1 MLFDRRKDLPVIPNQ
16 KKKGAKKMPVP
27 KENTCV
33 LVNFNPVKILTVLS
47 NCIATQQG
55 AKVAVTIKKKKGFV
69 SSV

>member
-1 MLFDRRKDLPVIPNQ
+1 MAI
-16 KKKGAKKMPVP
+16 A

-33 LVNFNPVKILTVLS
+33 LVNFNPIKILTVLS

-69 SSV
+69 SSVWQ